1 MHKCRFFAR
10 PSPPFSPPLCGFPHP
25 PKIGW
30 KNETEYCILLMSL
43 RGKKNAE
50 SPIEATGGKLA
61 CFQRGELLI
70 GIVKW
75 QSYASAIIGLGTRL
89 NSQRNTA

>member
-1 MHKCRFFAR
+1 
-10 PSPPFSPPLCGFPHP
+10 
-25 PKIGW
+25 
-30 KNETEYCILLMSL
+30 MSL

-89 NSQRNTA
+89 NSPWNTF